1 MRSSIAAAQGC
12 SGTLRAGYL
21 TALTWSFTLFNSV
34 RALAYLP
41 TLWAIHAS
49 GDSSQHSLWTWI
61 TWLGANTTMAAWLF
75 EHNGRRCNRAVVVN
89 TANAAMCLLTVLMI
103 ARFRL

>member
-1 MRSSIAAAQGC
+1 MAVAEQGVGSSTPRGRYM
-12 SGTLRAGYL
+12 TV
-21 TALTWSFTLFNSV
+21 LTWSFTLFNSV

-41 TLWAIHAS
+41 TLWAIHSS

-75 EHNGRRCNRAVVVN
+75 EHNGGRCNRAVIVN
-89 TANAAMCLLTVLMI
+89 AANAAMCLLTVVMI
-103 ARFRL
+103 LRFRL